1 MSNKKNIKKAMVVF
15 AHPDDA
21 EWGCSASVAQ
31 LIREGS
37 EVVYVVCTDG
47 SKGTEDRSING
58 YKLSEIRRK
67 EQVNAGKAL
76 GLKDVIFLNHP
87 DGYLE
92 PNLDLRR
99 DISREIRRWKP
110 DLLITTNPK
119 RDLLMSD
126 YLGHPDHFAAGEAA
140 LSAVF
145 PSARDHLTFPELLSE
160 GYDTHKVKEVWVIM
174 FGENSNY
181 INPITKEDL
190 NKAIKALQ
198 SHVSQLK
205 DPDEAAKWM
214 TKRRE
219 DLGDTIGCD
228 YAEGFRRYKL
238 S

>member
-1 MSNKKNIKKAMVVF
+1 
-15 AHPDDA
+15 
-21 EWGCSASVAQ
+21 
-31 LIREGS
+31 
-37 EVVYVVCTDG
+37 
-47 SKGTEDRSING
+47 
-58 YKLSEIRRK
+58 
-67 EQVNAGKAL
+67 
-76 GLKDVIFLNHP
+76 
-87 DGYLE
+87 
-92 PNLDLRR
+92 
-99 DISREIRRWKP
+99 
-110 DLLITTNPK
+110 
-119 RDLLMSD
+119 MSD

-214 TKRRE
+214 TKRM
-219 DLGDTIGCD
+219 
-228 YAEGFRRYKL
+228 
-238 S
+238 